1 VVLSVKQIKTFRRWL
16 AVILFASLL
25 VLLITFVGPVF
36 DQTRG
41 AESESELRDLLIGL
55 GSLFTS
61 LISAGGVVVTT
72 VIAGRK
78 ERREAGQ
85 ARVDLEKSKLEFEKL
100 RQEIA
105 DKNSAAQEKRNKMN
119 KRRRRVR

>member
-1 VVLSVKQIKTFRRWL
+1 MALSVKQIKTFRRWL

-25 VLLITFVGPVF
+25 VLLITVVGPVF
-36 DQTRG
+36 DETRG
-41 AESESELRDLLIGL
+41 AESESEQRDLLIGL

-119 KRRRRVR
+119 KPRRRVR

>member
-1 VVLSVKQIKTFRRWL
+1 
-16 AVILFASLL
+16 VILFASLL

-36 DQTRG
+36 DETRG

-85 ARVDLEKSKLEFEKL
+85 ARVDSEKSKLELEKL
-100 RQEIA
+100 RQEIS
-105 DKNSAAQEKRNKMN
+105 DKNSVAQEKRNKMN

>member
-1 VVLSVKQIKTFRRWL
+1 MVLSVKQIKTFRRWL

-36 DQTRG
+36 DETRG

-78 ERREAGQ
+78 ERQEAGQ